1 MVHGTFII
9 HHSSFI
15 VHDTLIIIH
24 HSSFIIH
31 HDTWYIVHHSSFIIH
46 HSSFFIHW
54 SLFII
59 HSFIYSYLN
68 WRWELMVYHIR
79 WRAIAEAYY
88 RSAEEWRFDPIWQEN
103 RSPKKIMKEENN
115 ERRQTRNDL
124 LIRITWH
131 ERKYETWNKH
141 TSSPDSNRATP
152 LRSTTAWR
160 WSLLSASSE
169 RRRSWTTRAPTK
181 LPSSG
186 DAKRPQRGQNE
197 DLSKKDKVKVK
208 LIHNKTESNR
218 VK

>member
-1 MVHGTFII
+1 MI
-9 HHSSFI
+9 HN
-15 VHDTLIIIH
+15 TLIIIH

-31 HDTWYIVHHSSFIIH
+31 
-46 HSSFFIHW
+46 W

-59 HSFIYSYLN
+59 HSSIYSYLN
-68 WRWELMVYHIR
+68 WRWELMVYHIH

-88 RSAEEWRFDPIWQEN
+88 RSAEEWRFDPVWREN
-103 RSPKKIMKEENN
+103 HSPKKIMKVIMKVMKE
-115 ERRQTRNDL
+115 D
-124 LIRITWH
+124 RITWH

-160 WSLLSASSE
+160 WNLLSALSG

-208 LIHNKTESNR
+208 LIHNRTDSNR